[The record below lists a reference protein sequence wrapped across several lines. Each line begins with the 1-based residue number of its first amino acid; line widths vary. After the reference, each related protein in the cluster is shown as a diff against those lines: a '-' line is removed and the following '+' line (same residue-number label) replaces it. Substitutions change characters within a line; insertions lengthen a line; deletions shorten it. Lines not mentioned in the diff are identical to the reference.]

1 MTDNEILDCL
11 KKTHRRLSPGRDRV
25 SAVKF
30 YCNYLKE
37 GKGSFSVYVDKYVP
51 KGYFGYS
58 NKASLRSVAS
68 AMYRDIKNLIG
79 RDFYNGVAPL
89 LPPTTQPQE
98 SVNTADSRG
107 TKTILEAINTQL
119 VALTKEVSALLI
131 VTKEVWQYE
140 QKTTDC

>member
-1 MTDNEILDCL
+1 M
-11 KKTHRRLSPGRDRV
+11 KKTLRRLSPGRDRV

-37 GKGSFSVYVDKYVP
+37 EKGSFSVYVDKYVP

-79 RDFYNGVAPL
+79 RDFYNEVAPL
-89 LPPTTQPQE
+89 LPPPTTQPQE
-98 SVNTADSRG
+98 SVNTADSSG
-107 TKTILEAINTQL
+107 IKTILEAINTQL
-119 VALTKEVSALLI
+119 VALTNEVSALLN

>member
-11 KKTHRRLSPGRDRV
+11 KKTLRRLSPGRDRV

-37 GKGSFSVYVDKYVP
+37 EKGSFSVYVDKYVP

-68 AMYRDIKNLIG
+68 AMYRDIKNLID
-79 RDFYNGVAPL
+79 RDFYNEVAPL
-89 LPPTTQPQE
+89 LPPHH
-98 SVNTADSRG
+98 TATRKRKYSGFKGNKDNIGSYKH
-107 TKTILEAINTQL
+107 TACSPYK
-119 VALTKEVSALLI
+119 
-131 VTKEVWQYE
+131 
-140 QKTTDC
+140 